1 MNPATPAAP
10 PSAPTRRE
18 RLREQT
24 RAEIKHAAR
33 AQLVTH
39 GPRGIQL
46 RAIARDVGLTAP
58 ALYRYFP
65 SLEELTEAVTVDLF
79 DELCDAMESSADLV
93 TDPFARML
101 EL

>member
-24 RAEIKHAAR
+24 RAEIKSAAR

-65 SLEELTEAVTVDLF
+65 SLEELLS
-79 DELCDAMESSADLV
+79 LIHI
-93 TDPFARML
+93 
-101 EL
+101 